1 VKRALIAMVL
11 ASAPASAL
19 AADAMADKGEAIFQ
33 DRCSMCHL
41 EAGQGQGPN
50 LKGVVGRQAG
60 EASGFAYTAAL
71 KGSGL
76 TWTPANLDA
85 FLQGPAK
92 LVPGT
97 AMPVTVPSVEER
109 QDLIAYLATLK

>member
-1 VKRALIAMVL
+1 MKRLLIGLVL
-11 ASAPASAL
+11 AAASTSAL
-19 AADAMADKGEAIFQ
+19 ATDAPADKGEAIFQ

-41 EAGQGQGPN
+41 DAGQGQGPN
-50 LKGVVGRQAG
+50 LKGVVERKAG
-60 EASGFAYTAAL
+60 EAPGFAYTAAL
-71 KGSGL
+71 KSSGL

-97 AMPVTVPSVEER
+97 AMPVSVPTAEER